1 MKSPRELFQKG
12 KTLFFYADSC
22 KLSAAE
28 SFQKKK
34 KIETDND
41 QSLAKSHVHSQNPF
55 RNRSH
60 EPGLKA
66 THLKPPR
73 LCTYTCERSTLFRYV
88 KHINQKILCS
98 SL

>member
-34 KIETDND
+34 KLRQTMIKVW
-41 QSLAKSHVHSQNPF
+41 QSHTCIHKTLS
-55 RNRSH
+55 
-60 EPGLKA
+60 A
-66 THLKPPR
+66 T
-73 LCTYTCERSTLFRYV
+73 EV
-88 KHINQKILCS
+88 MNQD
-98 SL
+98 